1 MKKLLALLLALL
13 LCFATLVACYTPE
26 ESSSSSSSE
35 EQSTS
40 TEGPTLEESISSSKE
55 PAEIVYYDEIE
66 EFTLKDDAP
75 EFKLCKSYNDLLA
88 VLEAPLQNFD
98 GNLFEDNY
106 ILMLRGV
113 SFSGASGYVGFTN
126 VISSSGSPQ
135 ILGQGSFELL
145 EGTAAIEW
153 HLQNINGCDY
163 PAVISY
169 TDALIVIPKE
179 NISPYCSNIIVFNK
193 CIGVDDES
201 EITKQFH

>member
-1 MKKLLALLLALL
+1 MKKLLALLLILV
-13 LCFATLVACYTPE
+13 LCLGALVACDTPE

-35 EQSTS
+35 E
-40 TEGPTLEESISSSKE
+40 PLEI
-55 PAEIVYYDEIE
+55 AYYDEIR
-66 EFTLKDDAP
+66 EFSLKDDAP
-75 EFKLCKSYNDLLA
+75 EFKLCKSYNELLA

-98 GNLFEDNY
+98 GNLFDDNY

-135 ILGQGSFELL
+135 ILGQGGFELL

-153 HLQNINGCDY
+153 HLQNINACDY
-163 PAVISY
+163 PDVISY

-193 CIGVDDES
+193 YIGVDDES

>member
-1 MKKLLALLLALL
+1 MKKLLALLLAML
-13 LCFATLVACYTPE
+13 LCLGVLVACDTPE
-26 ESSSSSSSE
+26 EPSSSSSSE
-35 EQSTS
+35 EH
-40 TEGPTLEESISSSKE
+40 L
-55 PAEIVYYDEIE
+55 EIVYYDEIR
-66 EFTLKDDAP
+66 EFSLKEDAP
-75 EFKLCKSYNDLLA
+75 EFKLCKSYNELLA

-98 GNLFEDNY
+98 GNLFDDNY

-153 HLQNINGCDY
+153 HLQNINACDY
-163 PAVISY
+163 PDVISY

-193 CIGVDDES
+193 YIGVDDES
-201 EITKQFH
+201 EITKPFH